1 MRVCRTARRGIFRF
15 KLRYCDRGILP
26 SRLLKALASRG
37 FAKRACAQYLCKPGC
52 GVEFALQC
60 GFNPIACKFCSA
72 AWNLSRCETIKF
84 TARLASRR
92 GLLCMQVLRR
102 AINLKCER
110 SQIAGVRLNLK
121 RAIGQ
126 ISDGAAGFLKF
137 ADKF

>member
-1 MRVCRTARRGIFRF
+1 
-15 KLRYCDRGILP
+15 
-26 SRLLKALASRG
+26 
-37 FAKRACAQYLCKPGC
+37 
-52 GVEFALQC
+52 
-60 GFNPIACKFCSA
+60 
-72 AWNLSRCETIKF
+72 
-84 TARLASRR
+84 
-92 GLLCMQVLRR
+92 MQVLRR